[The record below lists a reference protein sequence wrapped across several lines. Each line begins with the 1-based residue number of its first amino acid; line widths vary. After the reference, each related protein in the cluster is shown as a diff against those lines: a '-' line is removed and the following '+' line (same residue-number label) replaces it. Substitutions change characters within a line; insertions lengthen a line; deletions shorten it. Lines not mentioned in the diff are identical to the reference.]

1 MSRLTPTDI
10 TIAKERAKGKT
21 LQQIADTIPGAPNNK
36 GDVSRKINKNPDIK
50 ALIERIQNRVINSA
64 ASQAADNI
72 IHAVTSYKSKGIKK
86 DPQLRDHGYKAS
98 VQMMQ
103 GMGILPSHTQSQM
116 IININNAGQMV
127 ISEDIL
133 NILKGLPKAADLPG
147 DVIDID
153 TD

>member
-1 MSRLTPTDI
+1 MPRLSSTDL

-21 LQQIADTIPGAPNNK
+21 LRQIATISNVDKATVG
-36 GDVSRKINKNPDIK
+36 RKITKNPDIK

-72 IHAVTSYKSKGIKK
+72 IHAVTSYRSKGIKK

-116 IININNAGQMV
+116 IININNSGQMV
-127 ISEDIL
+127 ISQDVL
-133 NILKGLPKAADLPG
+133 NILKNLPKAEDLPG
-147 DVIDID
+147 DCIDIEPQEEP
-153 TD
+153 

>member
-1 MSRLTPTDI
+1 MPRLSTTDL

-21 LQQIADTIPGAPNNK
+21 FRQIETITGMDHSTIHHHVK
-36 GDVSRKINKNPDIK
+36 KPDIK
-50 ALIERIQNRVINSA
+50 ALIEEIQNRVINQA

-72 IHAVTSYKSKGIKK
+72 IHAVTSYKSKNIKK

-116 IININNAGQMV
+116 IININNSGQMV
-127 ISEDIL
+127 ISPDII
-133 NILKGLPKAADLPG
+133 NILKGLPKADELPG
-147 DVIDID
+147 DCIDID
-153 TD
+153 DPL